1 MRIFSYGIVTII
13 SLMGVYIFKS
23 LSLPIPWML
32 GPLVAV
38 LISQF
43 FIRKIE
49 LIWPVEFRN
58 FGLVVVGVAI
68 GQAFQFELFTG
79 MGWMI
84 VFMFVLNISITMVSV
99 VLSLFIQKMGN
110 VSIKTSLTSTVAGGL
125 SQIVAFAEEEE
136 DINLA
141 VVTYFHVVRI
151 ISIVLLIPFIVSGH
165 IVTDQE
171 TFGFSYQT
179 LLPVLLLVTLAW
191 VFALVGK
198 KVKLP
203 VPFFIGPVFFV
214 MILQLV
220 NVQTPEVPVWFLH
233 IAQICIGAYIGLLL
247 KPKMFKLGAKMLVL
261 GIASALVLILA
272 TYLQG
277 LLMIQ
282 LFHYSLATSFLSTA
296 AGGLDQM
303 SLLATAVGAD
313 VSVVSVFQMFRL
325 LFVFILIIP
334 LLKLTCVWID
344 RRSAKK
350 HGNDVVVGKT

>member
-1 MRIFSYGIVTII
+1 MRILSIVLVTII
-13 SLMGVYIFKS
+13 SLTGVFIFKS
-23 LSLPIPWML
+23 LSLPVPWML

-49 LIWPVEFRN
+49 LVWPVALRN

-68 GQAFQFELFTG
+68 GQAFQFDLFAG

-84 VFMFVLNISITMVSV
+84 VFMFALNISITAVSV
-99 VLSLFIQKMGN
+99 VLAYVIQKMGK
-110 VSIKTSLTSTVAGGL
+110 VSLKTSLTSAVAGGL
-125 SQIVAFAEEEE
+125 SQIVTFAEEEK

-151 ISIVLLIPFIVSGH
+151 ISIVLIIPFIVSGH
-165 IVTDQE
+165 IVSDQE
-171 TFGFSYQT
+171 NIGFNIQT
-179 LLPVLLLVTLAW
+179 LMPVLLLVTIACL
-191 VFALVGK
+191 FAMLSK

-203 VPFFIGPVFFV
+203 VPFFIGPVLFV
-214 MILQLV
+214 IMLQLL
-220 NVQTPEVPVWFLH
+220 NFQTPEVPVWYLH

-247 KPKMFKLGAKMLVL
+247 KPNLLKLGAPILVL
-261 GIASALVLILA
+261 GILSSIVLLMA

-277 LLMIQ
+277 LLIIH

-325 LFVFILIIP
+325 LFVFIIVIP

-344 RRSAKK
+344 RRSKQI
-350 HGNDVVVGKT
+350 HGNEVDVSKT